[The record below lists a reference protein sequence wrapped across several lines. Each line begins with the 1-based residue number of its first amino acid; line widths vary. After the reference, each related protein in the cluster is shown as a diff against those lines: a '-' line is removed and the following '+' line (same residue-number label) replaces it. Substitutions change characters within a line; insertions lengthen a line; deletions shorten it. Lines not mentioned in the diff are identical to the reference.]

1 MKPLREKN
9 SGFAIPSTALVAQ
22 FSITFAIA
30 WSIVGSY
37 VVFPETTTAI
47 FGEISGVHP
56 LYFLVTWAPA
66 IAGFAVVLFYTGTA
80 GLRAF
85 LGRLLLWRCAPI
97 WWFFIIVGLPL
108 VYMIGSLLKG
118 GPLLAPLPPEGLG
131 PALALLA
138 MMLFLGPIEE
148 FGWRGVA
155 QPILQRHVAPIWA
168 GALIGVAWG
177 VWHLPAFYLAST
189 VYADWN
195 FLPFFIGNVTLA
207 ILVTPIF
214 NSARGS
220 LLLPMVFHWQLI
232 NPFWPDAQPWDTWI
246 LVTISAFAIW
256 WKRQSLFTREGA
268 VTEVLPHAE
277 RNDAA
282 PTEV

>member
-1 MKPLREKN
+1 MKPLREEN

-148 FGWRGVA
+148 FGWPDRRRLGRLAPSGVLPC
-155 QPILQRHVAPIWA
+155 QYGLCQ
-168 GALIGVAWG
+168 LE
-177 VWHLPAFYLAST
+177 LPALLHRKR
-189 VYADWN
+189 N
-195 FLPFFIGNVTLA
+195 PC
-207 ILVTPIF
+207 
-214 NSARGS
+214 NSG
-220 LLLPMVFHWQLI
+220 H
-232 NPFWPDAQPWDTWI
+232 PDFQ
-246 LVTISAFAIW
+246 
-256 WKRQSLFTREGA
+256 
-268 VTEVLPHAE
+268 
-277 RNDAA
+277 
-282 PTEV
+282 